1 MPLPFVIAGFAVAAG
16 FYGIKKGIS
25 AIRDRNSAREI
36 NDQAH
41 KIYDDAKKSLE
52 LCRERTNGKLEVLGQ
67 QKLLLYKETLSPF
80 VETFSRIKNV
90 NFDEKGI
97 PSDCLQEVSTEEM
110 MEIRELVLRM
120 EEVTGGVVGSLATGT
135 LTAVATYGGVGLL
148 ASASTGTAI
157 ASLSGAASTSATLAW
172 LGGGSL
178 ATGGFGMAGGVIVL
192 GGIVIAPALLVG
204 GLLLASKSR
213 KQKETALSNLSK
225 AEAAAESMRKV
236 EATVSA
242 IGHKTSEVVSS
253 LLKLQNFM
261 ASKIADI
268 RSLVDTNKNYALY
281 TPAQKE
287 LILRSLALA
296 VRTKNMSETPL
307 LNEDGTVTEAISQEL
322 QKTENFLKELNA
334 I

>member
-36 NDQAH
+36 NDQAN

-90 NFDEKGI
+90 NFDEKDT
-97 PSDCLQEVSTEEM
+97 PSDCLEEVSTEEM

-178 ATGGFGMAGGVIVL
+178 ATGGFGMVGGVI
-192 GGIVIAPALLVG
+192 
-204 GLLLASKSR
+204 
-213 KQKETALSNLSK
+213 
-225 AEAAAESMRKV
+225 
-236 EATVSA
+236 
-242 IGHKTSEVVSS
+242 
-253 LLKLQNFM
+253 
-261 ASKIADI
+261 
-268 RSLVDTNKNYALY
+268 
-281 TPAQKE
+281 
-287 LILRSLALA
+287 ILRQS
-296 VRTKNMSETPL
+296 T
-307 LNEDGTVTEAISQEL
+307 LNFCDKQD
-322 QKTENFLKELNA
+322 
-334 I
+334 

>member
-90 NFDEKGI
+90 NFDEKDI
-97 PSDCLQEVSTEEM
+97 PSDCLEEVSTEEM

-192 GGIVIAPALLVG
+192 GGIVVAPALLVG

-268 RSLVDTNKNYALY
+268 RSLVDTNKNYAFY

>member
-1 MPLPFVIAGFAVAAG
+1 MPLPFVIVGVAVVAGV
-16 FYGIKKGIS
+16 YGIKKGIS

-41 KIYDDAKKSLE
+41 KIYDDARKSLE

-90 NFDEKGI
+90 NFDEKDI

-192 GGIVIAPALLVG
+192 GGIVVAPTLLVG

-213 KQKETALSNLSK
+213 KQKEIALSNLSK

-236 EATVSA
+236 EAAVSA
-242 IGHKTSEVVSS
+242 IGHKTNEVVSS

-307 LNEDGTVTEAISQEL
+307 LNEDGTVTEAIRQEL
-322 QKTENFLKELNA
+322 QKAENLLKELNA

>member
-1 MPLPFVIAGFAVAAG
+1 MPLPFVIAGVAVAVG
-16 FYGIKKGIS
+16 FYGIKKGIN

-41 KIYDDAKKSLE
+41 EIYDDAKKSLE

-90 NFDEKGI
+90 NFDEKDI
-97 PSDCLQEVSTEEM
+97 TSDCLQEVSMEEM

-192 GGIVIAPALLVG
+192 GGIVVAPTLLVG

-213 KQKETALSNLSK
+213 KQKEIALSNLSK

-236 EATVSA
+236 EAAVSA
-242 IGHKTSEVVSS
+242 IGHKTNEVVSS

>member
-16 FYGIKKGIS
+16 VYGIKKGIS

-36 NDQAH
+36 NDQAN

-67 QKLLLYKETLSPF
+67 QKLFLFKETLSPF

-90 NFDEKGI
+90 NFDEKDI
-97 PSDCLQEVSTEEM
+97 PSDCLEEVSTEEM

-192 GGIVIAPALLVG
+192 GGIVVAPALLVG

-236 EATVSA
+236 EVAVSA
-242 IGHKTSEVVSS
+242 IGHKTNEVVSS

-261 ASKIADI
+261 ASKIVEI

-287 LILRSLALA
+287 LILRSVALA

-307 LNEDGTVTEAISQEL
+307 LTEDGTVTEAISQEL
-322 QKTENFLKELNA
+322 QKTGNLLKELNA

>member
-16 FYGIKKGIS
+16 FYGIKKGIN

-41 KIYDDAKKSLE
+41 EIYDDAKKSLE

-157 ASLSGAASTSATLAW
+157 ASLSGTASTSATLAW